1 MRLSLSLS
9 LSLSVSRALSFCKRV
24 VVRREKVRRVDEEG
38 QVHELG
44 ARASLLEN
52 EELRREV
59 PAALSGIQGLRNKAK
74 GALRA

>member
-9 LSLSVSRALSFCKRV
+9 LSLARALSLSFCKRV

-38 QVHELG
+38 QVHKLG

-52 EELRREV
+52 
-59 PAALSGIQGLRNKAK
+59 
-74 GALRA
+74 

>member
-52 EELRREV
+52 
-59 PAALSGIQGLRNKAK
+59 
-74 GALRA
+74 